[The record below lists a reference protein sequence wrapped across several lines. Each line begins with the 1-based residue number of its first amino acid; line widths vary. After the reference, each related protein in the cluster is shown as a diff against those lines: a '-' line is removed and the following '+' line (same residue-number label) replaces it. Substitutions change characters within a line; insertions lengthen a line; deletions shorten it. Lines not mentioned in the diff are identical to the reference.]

1 MDIEYWSNNFNGSR
15 NWEDILMSKK
25 QWLVLI
31 LILILGIWLRFW
43 QLGETPKGFYLDEA
57 ALGYNAY
64 SIMETGKDEF
74 GKSWPLLFRS
84 FGDFKAPIYTYLL
97 IPIYKVI
104 GMSVWSTRVLSA
116 VMGVIGIWFCF
127 WLVKN
132 LSKKT
137 NLGLITALLM
147 AISPWHIIFSR
158 TSYETNVAFTFLL
171 IALWSFYKFKK
182 NKRWLILTAL
192 MAALSFLTYHS
203 ERVIVPLVFLVLFIK
218 ERKEIFEKKN
228 IKTLIV
234 AVLFG
239 LLLILPTIKLM
250 ATPGFLSRLNSLS
263 ILSNKVKSS
272 WGFDGNLNGW
282 KNNVFNN
289 QIILQVK
296 EFGSLYTSYFSPR
309 YLFGLGDPGPRSS
322 YPDLAP
328 FLFWQLP
335 FLIIGIIWLFKK
347 TIKEN
352 NKEIKFLII
361 LMMLVSPIPAS
372 ITRDPFS
379 SIRALPLVLPLT
391 ILVAVGINKLIEKY
405 KKLGIIISI
414 GLIIW
419 SSGKIYLSVFKF
431 NDYFR
436 GWSWEEGIKDMVE
449 QVKESDLPI
458 VIDNSRGEIYSQVL
472 FFTKANPKTYQENN
486 FEVKENE
493 YYNDMTRNKIKKID
507 EITIRGIV
515 WGEDIL
521 KEQILVGDDLSINE
535 KQMEEHC
542 LSLVFEIKDREG
554 KVIYRGVKT
563 HPKDKEK
570 FKGISPCLIT
580 TP

>member
-1 MDIEYWSNNFNGSR
+1 MDIKHRINIFDGNR
-15 NWEDILMSKK
+15 NWEDVLMNKK
-25 QWLVLI
+25 NWIILI
-31 LILILGIWLRFW
+31 LILILGIGLRFC
-43 QLGETPKGFYLDEA
+43 QLGQTPKGFYLDEA

-64 SIMETGKDEF
+64 SIMETGRDEF

-97 IPIYKVI
+97 IPIYKI
-104 GMSVWSTRVLSA
+104 FGMNVWSTRLLS
-116 VMGVIGIWFCF
+116 VGMGVIGIWFCF

-137 NLGLITALLM
+137 NLALITALLI

-158 TSYETNVAFTFLL
+158 TSYETNVAFTFLM
-171 IALWSFYKFKK
+171 IALWSFYKFKENRK
-182 NKRWLILTAL
+182 WLILTAI

-218 ERKEIFEKKN
+218 ENKVIFDKKN

-234 AVLFG
+234 AVILG
-239 LLLILPTIKLM
+239 GVIILPTIKLM
-250 ATPGFLSRLNSLS
+250 TTPGFLSRLNSLS

-272 WGFDGNLNGW
+272 WGFDKNLEGW
-282 KNNVFNN
+282 QNIVFNN
-289 QIILQVK
+289 QTILQIR

-328 FLFWQLP
+328 FLGWQLP
-335 FLIIGIIWLFKK
+335 FLIIGIIWLFRK
-347 TIKEN
+347 TKEN

-361 LMMLVSPIPAS
+361 LMMLISPIPAS

-405 KKLGIIISI
+405 KKLGILLLI

-419 SSGKIYLSVFKF
+419 STGKIYLSVFKF

-436 GWSWEEGIKDMVE
+436 ENYWEEGIEEMVE
-449 QVKESDLPI
+449 KINQEKLP
-458 VIDNSRGEIYSQVL
+458 VMIDNPRGEMYSQIL
-472 FFTKANPKTYQENN
+472 FFTKADPKKYQENN
-486 FEVKENE
+486 FEVKNEE
-493 YYNDMTRNKIKKID
+493 YYSNMSRNTTKKIGN
-507 EITIRGIV
+507 ITLGGV
-515 WGEDIL
+515 KWD
-521 KEQILVGDDLSINE
+521 KDMAKDQIIVGDALSINE
-535 KQMEEHC
+535 DQMKEHC
-542 LSLVFEIKDREG
+542 LTLVFEIKNREG
-554 KVIYRGVKT
+554 KVIYKGFRT
-563 HPKDKEK
+563 HPLDKKNFEM
-570 FKGISPCLIT
+570 GNGNCVIT